1 MTPPG
6 KPAQFFRALSKWFVF
21 HRLKSF
27 EILAA
32 LRAEIFVRGHELKNG
47 RMTVEIALNKA
58 QFKPSPCS
66 DGPDQGPFDFAR
78 LPGTRFGRNHSMLPP
93 VSRAALLPFLG
104 GLALFMSACE
114 EDVRFSSQ
122 TQYLGGI
129 YGNAATTGAPQDA
142 ISYWDGENLGGKPSV
157 KISLAEQRAYFYK
170 NGLLVGVSQLSTGR
184 EGLNTPLGRFSIIQK
199 DVNHV
204 SSRYGDYVDDAGNV
218 VMPNVDVEKDRKPPG
233 THFKGA
239 PMPYFM
245 RIVDGVGMHAGYLPG
260 YPASHGCIR
269 MPEFMAENFFKSVS
283 TGTPV
288 TITN

>member
-1 MTPPG
+1 MASKLHRAFLLVLLTTFSFMT
-6 KPAQFFRALSKWFVF
+6 
-21 HRLKSF
+21 
-27 EILAA
+27 
-32 LRAEIFVRGHELKNG
+32 
-47 RMTVEIALNKA
+47 
-58 QFKPSPCS
+58 
-66 DGPDQGPFDFAR
+66 
-78 LPGTRFGRNHSMLPP
+78 
-93 VSRAALLPFLG
+93 
-104 GLALFMSACE
+104 ACE

-129 YGNAATTGAPQDA
+129 YGNAPTIGAPQDSV
-142 ISYWDGENLGGKPSV
+142 SYWDGDNLGGKPAV
-157 KISLAEQRAYFYK
+157 KISLVEQRAYFYK

-184 EGLNTPLGRFSIIQK
+184 EGLNTPVGRFSIIQK

-218 VMPNVDVEKDRKPPG
+218 VMPNVDLQKDKKPPG